1 MFVQKRDYGAFLQ
14 SVRVNVGKEV
24 GLENEE
30 DAYLVLKELPTL
42 EMIELRDA
50 YEKGQ
55 KELLVFFKTVLPK
68 IIIEHNF
75 YETDEKKMS
84 VDALANLIFERMDL
98 SGKVIGEYST
108 AAFFTRQSKKEE
120 KQHQLLVKCLLEEII
135 NLFLKSVG
143 SGYATSQTYFFQLQ
157 TPKQGI

>member
-24 GLENEE
+24 GLEKEE
-30 DAYLVLKELPTL
+30 DAYLVLRELPTL

-55 KELLVFFKTVLPK
+55 KELLVFFKEVLPK

-75 YETDEKKMS
+75 YETEDKKMDN
-84 VDALANLIFERMDL
+84 DAISRLIFERMDL

-108 AAFFTRQSKKEE
+108 AAFFTRQKKSEG
-120 KQHQLLVKCLLEEII
+120 K
-135 NLFLKSVG
+135 
-143 SGYATSQTYFFQLQ
+143 
-157 TPKQGI
+157 

>member
-1 MFVQKRDYGAFLQ
+1 MFIQKRDYGAFLQ

-24 GLENEE
+24 GLSKDE
-30 DAYLVLKELPTL
+30 DAYLVLRELPTL
-42 EMIELRDA
+42 EMLELRDA

-55 KELLVFFKTVLPK
+55 KELLVFFKDVLSK

-75 YETDEKKMS
+75 YETEDKKMDN
-84 VDALANLIFERMDL
+84 DAISRLIFERMDL

-120 KQHQLLVKCLLEEII
+120 K
-135 NLFLKSVG
+135 
-143 SGYATSQTYFFQLQ
+143 
-157 TPKQGI
+157 

>member
-1 MFVQKRDYGAFLQ
+1 MFIQKRDYGAFLQ

-24 GLENEE
+24 GLEKEE
-30 DAYLVLKELPTL
+30 DAYLVLRELPTL
-42 EMIELRDA
+42 EMLELRDA

-120 KQHQLLVKCLLEEII
+120 K
-135 NLFLKSVG
+135 
-143 SGYATSQTYFFQLQ
+143 
-157 TPKQGI
+157 

>member
-24 GLENEE
+24 GLSKDE
-30 DAYLVLKELPTL
+30 DAYLVLRELPTL
-42 EMIELRDA
+42 EMLELRDA

-55 KELLVFFKTVLPK
+55 KELLVFFKEVLPK

-75 YETDEKKMS
+75 YETEDKKMDN
-84 VDALANLIFERMDL
+84 DAISRLIFERMDL
-98 SGKVIGEYST
+98 SGKVIGEYSS

-120 KQHQLLVKCLLEEII
+120 K
-135 NLFLKSVG
+135 
-143 SGYATSQTYFFQLQ
+143 
-157 TPKQGI
+157 